1 MVTAL
6 RSRFRSNG
14 ERLLPV
20 ILPVTEILRPV
31 ASGEIPTYV

>member
-6 RSRFRSNG
+6 RSRLRSHG

-20 ILPVTEILRPV
+20 ILPVTELLRPV
-31 ASGEIPTYV
+31 ANGEIPTGV